1 MNTLIS
7 NECCR
12 TVEKFCFQAFLVS
25 IGLLLFCFF
34 VLVVVGWDS
43 VAGIHGAMLGI
54 EEVRMEQFTYDVKML
69 YYLLMGAF
77 KLAAF
82 LLFGI
87 PWLILRFSSAFRV
100 KS

>member
-1 MNTLIS
+1 M
-7 NECCR
+7 
-12 TVEKFCFQAFLVS
+12 
-25 IGLLLFCFF
+25 
-34 VLVVVGWDS
+34 VVGWDS